1 MPIHYDYCVIGAG
14 LAGLH
19 VAIELAEQGVSV
31 CVVDS
36 KGIASGASGTPAG
49 LANPATGRFASQSWR
64 AEESLEHLSHRL
76 LKASSFSNNKFFK
89 QTGILRPAL
98 DEKIASKMKH
108 NLNKDSWSDDTTV
121 WLDQKEVQTIHPGI
135 QCIDGGVWVP
145 KGLTVFIPEY
155 LLALRAMIEQQQGI
169 FYLEDSYRLIKN
181 KDWEI
186 TFDTH
191 QKISSKNIVFTSGIW
206 TSHSEYWSNLKMHAV
221 KGQILILKTD
231 ASISFDHA
239 VSALGYFSKIDTKRL
254 VYGSTY
260 EHRFDH
266 HKPDQNGRD
275 YMLKRFQLVVPDLAK
290 QSSIIGDWAGIRA
303 STPDR
308 KPYIGSHQIIEH
320 CFVFTGLGSKGL
332 LYSSIG
338 AHLLVEHII
347 NDAML
352 PAELDFT
359 RFNS

>member
-1 MPIHYDYCVIGAG
+1 MVECGY
-14 LAGLH
+14 LK
-19 VAIELAEQGVSV
+19 GV
-31 CVVDS
+31 
-36 KGIASGASGTPAG
+36 
-49 LANPATGRFASQSWR
+49 
-64 AEESLEHLSHRL
+64 
-76 LKASSFSNNKFFK
+76 
-89 QTGILRPAL
+89 
-98 DEKIASKMKH
+98 
-108 NLNKDSWSDDTTV
+108 
-121 WLDQKEVQTIHPGI
+121 
-135 QCIDGGVWVP
+135 
-145 KGLTVFIPEY
+145 TVFIPEY

-186 TFDTH
+186 TVILAKNLL
-191 QKISSKNIVFTSGIW
+191 KILFLPQGYG

-260 EHRFDH
+260 EYRFDH

-275 YMLKRFQLVVPDLAK
+275 YMLKRFELVVPDLAK
-290 QSSIIGDWAGIRA
+290 QSSVIGDWAGIRA

-308 KPYIGSHQIIEH
+308 KPYIGSHQTMEIIVL
-320 CFVFTGLGSKGL
+320 FVPAWVQKDYFIRP
-332 LYSSIG
+332 IG
-338 AHLLVEHII
+338 AHLLVEHIL